1 MEPGKDEDFL
11 GKLYD
16 NIQVSKKN
24 TCLYSKYKASETEK
38 TEVCSFEEV
47 IQEQFTNNPN
57 YLSHNFSLSD
67 NPKDCVN
74 VLDPLFLYKSS
85 ILKKLI
91 KFPPKIDIQLKNSE
105 SCTSLFEL
113 ARQQAYLDLIPEA
126 LRSLT
131 QASTLEIS
139 SKYEIWKVLLYTRNP
154 KYIQLSPSSCC
165 GGRKLVRNKDRF
177 LPLFTTLTK
186 LPISLETLWILMEM
200 SFTNM
205 LTVGKYLE
213 PWQYYASKIMDI
225 EKYYGYLSWGI
236 YNTRCGKAL
245 GRDILRELIEKYPRQ
260 PEAYIVLWDHYYCH
274 KDYLKSYDT
283 VAEAFLRITDEK
295 YSNFSVLILIL
306 YSKSL
311 FKLNR
316 FFNALEALQEKYL
329 DNCKNVRFLYQ
340 FGKLCIKS
348 NVKKF
353 LGTGLGALKEASR
366 LVKDYPK
373 LYFWLGKA
381 CYLTGRIIKAKK
393 YFEKLASMLPIK
405 ELKLHLKIREKLEK
419 INKTLK
425 EIENIKEN
433 LDCEILHE
441 IYQKEASLMVDALKL
456 TQISILIKSG
466 NKPSALEM
474 LKNLHNYNSFL
485 YILELTSTYPFEEAN
500 NLLIESLEN
509 LSIPQIPTHE
519 FVRACIKYVDFLNT
533 HKLYDK
539 SISILR
545 SLIKFYPHWDSE
557 MGYCRSIL
565 NSEDLKSIPVIGK
578 NSEKRFN
585 NYYKNRVNVLNGIRE
600 KKDENMN
607 FVIIETLDNSGS
619 EVKENVVCGENVVNA
634 RRNYS
639 ETEFLKSLKNK
650 IASFSVYTGPDI
662 LMAIAEVAVKATG
675 CKAEALMALE
685 DYLVLAKKPHQRHKA
700 EKFIES
706 LFN

>member
-38 TEVCSFEEV
+38 TEVCSFEEAMH
-47 IQEQFTNNPN
+47 EQFISNPN
-57 YLSHNFSLSD
+57 HFTSSFSISD
-67 NPKDCVN
+67 NPKDCLN
-74 VLDPLFLYKSS
+74 VLDPLFLYRPS

-91 KFPPKIDIQLKNSE
+91 KFPPKVALELKSSE
-105 SCTSLFEL
+105 SCSSLFEL
-113 ARQQAYLDLIPEA
+113 ARQQAYLGLIPEA

-131 QASTLEIS
+131 QASNLEIS
-139 SKYEIWKVLLYTRNP
+139 NKYEIWKILLYTRNP
-154 KYIQLSPSSCC
+154 KYIQLSLRSCC
-165 GGRKLVRNKDRF
+165 GSRKLVRNKDRF
-177 LPLFTTLTK
+177 FPLFTSLIK
-186 LPISLETLWILMEM
+186 LPSSLETLWILMEM

-213 PWQYYASKIMDI
+213 PWQYYASKIMEI

-245 GRDILRELIEKYPRQ
+245 GRDILHELIEKYPRQ

-316 FFNALEALQEKYL
+316 FFNALEVLQEKYL
-329 DNCKNVRFLYQ
+329 DNCKNIRFLYQ
-340 FGKLCIKS
+340 FGKLCVKS
-348 NVKKF
+348 DVKKF
-353 LGTGLGALKEASR
+353 LGTGLGALKEVSR

-381 CYLTGRIIKAKK
+381 CYLTGRILKAKK

-433 LDCEILHE
+433 LDCEVLYE
-441 IYQKEASLMVDALKL
+441 VYQKESSLMVNALKL

-474 LKNLHNYNSFL
+474 LKKLQNYDSFL
-485 YILELTSTYPFEEAN
+485 CILDLISTYPFEEAN
-500 NLLIESLEN
+500 DLLIESLEG

-519 FVRACIKYVDFLNT
+519 FVRACIKYANFLGT

-539 SISILR
+539 SMGILR
-545 SLIKFYPHWDSE
+545 SLIKFYPHYDTE
-557 MGYCRSIL
+557 MNYCRNIL
-565 NSEDLKSIPVIGK
+565 NSENLKSLPVIGK
-578 NSEKRFN
+578 NTENTFN
-585 NYYKNRVNVLNGIRE
+585 NYYKNRAYVLDCIRE
-600 KKDENMN
+600 KKYDSKN
-607 FVIIETLDNSGS
+607 FIIIETLDNSGC
-619 EVKENVVCGENVVNA
+619 EVKENFVYDKNCLSP

-639 ETEFLKSLKNK
+639 ETEFLKTLKNK

-662 LMAIAEVAVKATG
+662 LMAIAEIAVKANG